1 MFDRDTCFSLLG
13 KSSTM
18 IRPGVVQCHVQFEP
32 PVGKITRIVLVSNDV
47 VLTVY
52 LQYSIS
58 AGKRCLV
65 SGTTSTSRQ

>member
-1 MFDRDTCFSLLG
+1 M
-13 KSSTM
+13 
-18 IRPGVVQCHVQFEP
+18 
-32 PVGKITRIVLVSNDV
+32 TRLVLVSNDV

>member
-1 MFDRDTCFSLLG
+1 MFDRDTWFLSSWQVIIDDQAPELPSAIFS
-13 KSSTM
+13 SNEM
-18 IRPGVVQCHVQFEP
+18 
-32 PVGKITRIVLVSNDV
+32 TRLVLVSNDV